1 LYNLVKLIALY
12 RLTGDFWLGIKFFK
26 SFIWLVTGVLFHF
39 MFWDLLFFLSIDHLF
54 TNSIDAFLYSII
66 EILVF
71 LIWTLFGVYIL
82 NLSPDLKSS
91 LNRILNWNKK

>member
-1 LYNLVKLIALY
+1 
-12 RLTGDFWLGIKFFK
+12 
-26 SFIWLVTGVLFHF
+26 
-39 MFWDLLFFLSIDHLF
+39 MFWDLLFFINIDHLF
-54 TNSIDAFLYSII
+54 MNAINGSFYSII